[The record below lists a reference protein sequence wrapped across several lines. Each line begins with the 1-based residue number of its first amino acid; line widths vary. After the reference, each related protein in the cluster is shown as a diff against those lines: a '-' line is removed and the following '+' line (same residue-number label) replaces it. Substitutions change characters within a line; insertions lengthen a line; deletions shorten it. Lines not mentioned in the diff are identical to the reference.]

1 VKVVIRQGNIVET
14 SAEVIVNAANTDLI
28 LGGGVA
34 GAIRRAGGETIQQE
48 CNAHGP
54 IHVGEVAV
62 TGAGQLP
69 QRCIFHAATMTLS
82 DATTSAEIVA
92 ACTRNAL
99 YKAEEM
105 GFRSIVFPA
114 LGTGVAG
121 LPIRACAQAMLQ
133 EINKFIPTAKNLELV
148 ELVLFDP
155 QSVRVFAEEWA
166 RVSNASSGEQA

>member
-1 VKVVIRQGNIVET
+1 MRVVIRQGNIVET

-34 GAIRRAGGETIQQE
+34 GAIRRAGGESIQQE
-48 CNAHGP
+48 CSAHGP

-62 TGAGQLP
+62 TGAGRLP
-69 QRCIFHAATMTLS
+69 QRYIFHAATMTLR
-82 DATTSAEIVA
+82 DAQTSAEIVA

-99 YKAEEM
+99 QKAEEL
-105 GFRSIVFPA
+105 GCRSIAFPA

-121 LPIRACAQAMLQ
+121 LALRTCAEAMLR
-133 EINKFIPTAKNLELV
+133 EIYEFRLKAKNLELV

-155 QSVRVFAEEWA
+155 QAARVFAEEWA
-166 RVSNASSGEQA
+166 RLSHASSAQES